1 MSKWGIEEKETL
13 DVIHNIGFH
22 GNILNIAAGDGR
34 FNNELLKL
42 SDKLMAIDINES
54 ELDILKRNCLIGM
67 KNKLYTKKVDITK
80 TFPFENSA
88 FDGVF
93 CTGALHLFKEDIITN
108 ILDEIK
114 RVLKVGGVIVLD
126 FATEISRLDIAGN
139 KVVFEGEGNYTNQQA
154 LNLFKNALAEFN
166 INIETFSF
174 KEENLDSDVGY
185 KFINGKFLIISGRK
199 K

>member
-42 SDKLMAIDINES
+42 SDKLVAIDINES
-54 ELDILKRNCLIGM
+54 ELETLKKDCLIGLE
-67 KNKLYTKKVDITK
+67 NKLYTKQVDITK
-80 TFPFENSA
+80 TFPFEDST
-88 FDGVF
+88 FDGFF
-93 CTGALHLFKEDIITN
+93 CTGTLHLFKEDIITN

-126 FATEISRLDIAGN
+126 FATEISRLDKDGN
-139 KVVFEGEGNYTNQQA
+139 KVVFEDEGNYSNQKA
-154 LNLFKNALAEFN
+154 FDIFKNALAEFD
-166 INIETFSF
+166 INIEIASF
-174 KEENLDSDVGY
+174 KEENLDSAAGY
-185 KFINGKFLIISGRK
+185 KFINGNFLIISGIK
-199 K
+199 N